1 MSGNRRAPVSE
12 DFNDLPW
19 HDAVLLNLSI
29 DRQHAGERDEVRIQV
44 SWPQGDEATL
54 LFSDCYGFTAEMNF
68 GVIAKEQILVAD
80 VVDDDPGLV
89 SLRGL
94 WKQMGVSRETLRCYR
109 IETNSTASVLK
120 IYAQHFEVMR

>member
-1 MSGNRRAPVSE
+1 VS
-12 DFNDLPW
+12 DNFNDLPW

-29 DRQHAGERDEVRIQV
+29 DRHRAGERDEVLIQV

-54 LFSDCYGFTAEMNF
+54 LFSDCYGFTADMNF
-68 GVIAKEQILVAD
+68 GVIGEEHILIGD

-89 SLRGL
+89 SLRER
-94 WKQMGVSRETLRCYR
+94 WKQMGVPLETLRCYR